1 MRSRSTRDYCVLVFP
16 RTLKCSLEA
25 ALGLNTAYLIWIA
38 SMVGF
43 NVNFPHISVI
53 WAESLTWGTVL
64 IAIIDAQRSPP
75 NVVSTFWWQPD
86 YKGSWKEDY
95 YSPLAHLAFPL
106 AAELIYLDAADA
118 DIDSFSNIYQEFQ
131 VSIDNKELA
140 VLQEPPCLQHKI
152 GTAKAPSLI
161 NWAVFSAS
169 QV

>member
-1 MRSRSTRDYCVLVFP
+1 MV
-16 RTLKCSLEA
+16 SL
-25 ALGLNTAYLIWIA
+25 
-38 SMVGF
+38 
-43 NVNFPHISVI
+43 NVNFPQISVI

-64 IAIIDAQRSPP
+64 IAIIDAQRSLP
-75 NVVSTFWWQPD
+75 NVVSIFWWQPD
-86 YKGSWKEDY
+86 YKGRWKEDY

-152 GTAKAPSLI
+152 GTAKAPVS
-161 NWAVFSAS
+161 
-169 QV
+169 